1 MNWKV
6 TVVTILPLMPQTVWS
21 TLKGVVR
28 ETLLIRS
35 AEDGLQEPSLGLT
48 IYAASA
54 VVNILALAL
63 PLSILQIYDRV
74 LPNAA
79 FDTLTV
85 LIVGLF
91 CVILIDSVLKYMRSF
106 VANWA
111 AASFTHKLSIRAL
124 SKMLTSAPSEFNRV
138 TPSEH
143 LERLGAI
150 SGLGNHLGGQSRLV
164 AIDILFIPIFAG
176 VIMLVGGSIFLV
188 MLVLFAL
195 FGSFAIR
202 RTVDLNKVIAARE
215 QMDSRKNDFFI
226 EILRAMQTVKAH
238 AMEPLI
244 MRRFERLQ
252 SAASVIT
259 KRLVEHTGSSQ
270 THNAM
275 YTALSVVA
283 IVGVGALLVFNGRL
297 TIGALACCML
307 LSSQLLQPL
316 MRSLSAWNEAQLA
329 KHRRGRIAEIFE
341 DEEESHT
348 PDTNPANLLFAEKP
362 VPQPVT
368 FANVTIQRGDAAPL
382 FRNLNLSISAGAMI
396 ALRGVDGSGRTSL
409 LRALMGDVAVI
420 DGEIKVGDTRIPTD
434 PTERSQTAV
443 RYVAP
448 TPTVFRGTIIENLT
462 LFGAISAKTALTASK
477 LIGLDDQVVRLPLG
491 YDTLLKSA
499 AGRDI
504 PTATAQRI
512 CIARAI
518 ATNPSVLIFDDANT
532 LLDMSG
538 ERQFGEALRSLRG
551 SITIILATHR
561 PSLIRNADT
570 VYDVV
575 DGGLVQADAPTERA
589 AG

>member
-6 TVVTILPLMPQTVWS
+6 TVVTILPLMPQTIWS

-28 ETLLIRS
+28 ETLLIKS
-35 AEDGLQEPSLGLT
+35 DEDGLQEPSLGLT

-79 FDTLTV
+79 FDTLTMLV
-85 LIVGLF
+85 VGLF
-91 CVILIDSVLKYMRSF
+91 CVILIDSILKYMRSF

-124 SKMLTSAPSEFNRV
+124 SKMLTSPPSEFNRV
-138 TPSEH
+138 TASEH

-259 KRLVEHTGSSQ
+259 KRLVEHTGASQ

-329 KHRRGRIAEIFE
+329 KHRRGRIAEIFA
-341 DEEESHT
+341 DENESQTFDIGHDAAHYDEQ
-348 PDTNPANLLFAEKP
+348 PIA
-362 VPQPVT
+362 QPVS
-368 FANVTIQRGDAAPL
+368 FIDVTIQRGETKPL
-382 FRNLNLSISAGAMI
+382 FQNLNLNVPAGAI
-396 ALRGVDGSGRTSL
+396 VALRGVDGSGRTSL
-409 LRALMGDVAVI
+409 LRALMGDVAVT
-420 DGEIKVGDTRIPTD
+420 DGEIKIGETLITKSDH
-434 PTERSQTAV
+434 ERTQTSV
-443 RYVAP
+443 RYVPP

-462 LFGAISAKTALTASK
+462 LFGAISANTALAASK

-538 ERQFGEALRSLRG
+538 EKRFGEALRLLRG
-551 SITIILATHR
+551 KITIILATHR
-561 PSLIRNADT
+561 PSLIRNADA

-575 DGGLVQADAPTERA
+575 DGALMQANAQTERA